1 LISSASKGDFK
12 FKNQKMK
19 PIYHLKL
26 KLEPSKY
33 SLPGYSLV
41 TVLVLMVFLSVIAAL
56 VFRVFSLNGQ
66 VIDRLQAD
74 LVRYELME
82 MTASRL
88 MSGKTIL
95 MPGENGS
102 EVIEGH
108 AFYPVSMTWKTWQWG
123 IHEFLTVSAADHA
136 GSSEKSFRVE
146 EKLPVPE
153 RTTILYDQPGFG
165 LVLAEGTELG
175 GPVLLRYPELRLVK
189 LNQRSGEPLPLFK
202 EKVYQLNTPIFPE
215 QVEIPTEPNFN
226 QIPESVRSGG
236 EFKFVNM
243 VTGELPDSLTTG
255 WIDYPVR
262 VTVFSFPKGD
272 GNQVVFRKSATLKS
286 GEYRVADLV
295 FLGDTLTAEPG
306 VTINGNLWAFAGK
319 GKPAPVVILKKPFQI
334 NGNVIVNGLLRAE
347 GAEINGRLIANQL
360 AVYHPPT
367 EYVHYLVGI
376 TVTGSPGKM
385 VSLPWFFGDRRK

>member
-1 LISSASKGDFK
+1 MKLI
-12 FKNQKMK
+12 Q
-19 PIYHLKL
+19 PLKL
-26 KLEPSKY
+26 KLEHFNKAI
-33 SLPGYSLV
+33 PGYSLV
-41 TVLVLMVFLSVIAAL
+41 TVLILMVFLSVIAAL
-56 VFRVFSLNGQ
+56 VFWVFSLNAQ

-82 MTASRL
+82 MTTSRL

-95 MPGENGS
+95 MPGKNGS

-108 AFYPVSMTWKTWQWG
+108 AFYPVTVTWKTWQWG

-153 RTTILYDQPGFG
+153 RTTVLYDQSGFG

-175 GPVLLRYPELRLVK
+175 GPVLLRYPELRVVK
-189 LNQRSGEPLPLFK
+189 LNQRSGEPLPVFK

-215 QVEIPTEPNFN
+215 QVEIPAEPNFN

-243 VTGELPDSLTTG
+243 VTDELPDSLTTG
-255 WIDYPVR
+255 WIDYSER
-262 VTVFSFPKGD
+262 VSVSSFPKGD
-272 GNQVVFRKSATLKS
+272 GNQVVFRKSVTLKP
-286 GEYRVADLV
+286 GEYQIADLV

-306 VTINGNLWAFAGK
+306 VTINGNL
-319 GKPAPVVILKKPFQI
+319 
-334 NGNVIVNGLLRAE
+334 
-347 GAEINGRLIANQL
+347 
-360 AVYHPPT
+360 
-367 EYVHYLVGI
+367 
-376 TVTGSPGKM
+376 
-385 VSLPWFFGDRRK
+385 